1 MNNSNIKKLLWMKFI
16 GGPGDMKSITLRNL
30 VNFRENS
37 ENHNQKFYQEM
48 KNLKVTIINA
58 RISDLHPCEPSE
70 VFARLD
76 LALTKAHE
84 DIIDIVTNN
93 DHENFDV
100 IVEGQPIEEIAL
112 YALAYRVSGKI
123 TDFSLNLFLKRYQ
136 EMKEKLWKL
145 QECVT
150 MIYLVDDPD
159 DNYFRLTKRRRV
171 MEVYNKDFVNAY
183 TCIMLSNFI
192 NDDDNLIIRASTGES
207 ETQNTLFENISKF
220 MQTSSET
227 A

>member
-1 MNNSNIKKLLWMKFI
+1 MSIDQFCVSNSPICW
-16 GGPGDMKSITLRNL
+16 
-30 VNFRENS
+30 
-37 ENHNQKFYQEM
+37 
-48 KNLKVTIINA
+48 
-58 RISDLHPCEPSE
+58 CPSE

-84 DIIDIVTNN
+84 DIIDIMTNN

-136 EMKEKLWKL
+136 EIKEKLWKL

-171 MEVYNKDFVNAY
+171 MEVYNKDFVNMY
-183 TCIMLSNFI
+183 TCIMFSNFI
-192 NDDDNLIIRASTGES
+192 NDDDNLIIHTSTGES

-220 MQTSSET
+220 MQTSSEM

>member
-1 MNNSNIKKLLWMKFI
+1 
-16 GGPGDMKSITLRNL
+16 MKSITLRNL
-30 VNFRENS
+30 INFRENS

-48 KNLKVTIINA
+48 KNLKITIINRYA
-58 RISDLHPCEPSE
+58 GISDLHPCEASE

-76 LALTKAHE
+76 LALTKAYE
-84 DIIDIVTNN
+84 DITDIMTNN
-93 DHENFDV
+93 NHENFDV

-112 YALAYRVSGKI
+112 YALTYRVLGKI

-145 QECVT
+145 QECIT

-171 MEVYNKDFVNAY
+171 MEIYNNDFVNAY
-183 TCIMLSNFI
+183 TCIMFSNFI

-207 ETQNTLFENISKF
+207 ETQNTLFENISIF
-220 MQTSSET
+220 METSK
-227 A
+227 